1 MITKSHESCHYT
13 YYSRPLLWSN
23 LNQSSK
29 TSLIKFSPCKCW
41 LNHAWMHDMKMLLIN
56 ASLIFTLISYFPKL
70 NLYTCNVLMWTGK
83 KNKTL
88 NLKKKRKSH
97 NHRAIILNYND
108 EMFLRSDILKRSKD
122 LALFQE
128 KRRSM
133 KMRWWFDDDD
143 RVTIW
148 SLKHSL
154 PLPYFSII
162 IKSSQNH

>member
-1 MITKSHESCHYT
+1 MFWCELEK
-13 YYSRPLLWSN
+13 
-23 LNQSSK
+23 
-29 TSLIKFSPCKCW
+29 
-41 LNHAWMHDMKMLLIN
+41 
-56 ASLIFTLISYFPKL
+56 
-70 NLYTCNVLMWTGK
+70 
-83 KNKTL
+83 KTL

-133 KMRWWFDDDD
+133 MMRWWFDDDD
-143 RVTIW
+143 GVTIW